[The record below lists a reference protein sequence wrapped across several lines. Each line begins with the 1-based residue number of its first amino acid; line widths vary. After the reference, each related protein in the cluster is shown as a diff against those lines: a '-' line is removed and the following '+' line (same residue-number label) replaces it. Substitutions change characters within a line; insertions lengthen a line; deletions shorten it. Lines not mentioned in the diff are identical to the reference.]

1 MTEEQSTE
9 NEESH
14 HRLLF
19 LNDKCQ
25 FASLGN
31 RYSRKYLGLP
41 AKLLRFSLWIN
52 CCVKSSHNQS
62 RVDRRIRVFQSGT
75 ETFANKLSEFSCK
88 CWAQQNFF
96 VSEIFIQHAVLFSR
110 SVIIYYATYDLCL
123 SQRRLRRR
131 MVPLPPIQRTLLIA
145 GDLPYRIAY
154 STHKVPPSPPMK
166 SQKPWIVP
174 GTIQFKKME
183 FLIKTLGTVSS
194 AKR

>member
-25 FASLGN
+25 FASLRNG
-31 RYSRKYLGLP
+31 YSRKYLGLL
-41 AKLLRFSLWIN
+41 AKLLCFSLWIN

-62 RVDRRIRVFQSGT
+62 RVDRCIQVFQSGT

-96 VSEIFIQHAVLFSR
+96 VSEIFIQHVVLFSR
-110 SVIIYYATYDLCL
+110 SVIVYYATYDLCL
-123 SQRRLRRR
+123 SQRRLRKL
-131 MVPLPPIQRTLLIA
+131 MVSPPLIQRTLLIA
-145 GDLPYRIAY
+145 SNLGM
-154 STHKVPPSPPMK
+154 KVRKRQLIINILS
-166 SQKPWIVP
+166 
-174 GTIQFKKME
+174 ME
-183 FLIKTLGTVSS
+183 HV
-194 AKR
+194 R